1 MGRVTGPPA
10 RLLVKS
16 LPPPPLSASQNCP
29 KCSSSY
35 FFFLGLM
42 PCMLMICS
50 GLKVK
55 NQERFWSMPLPAL
68 TRVDLGEVTMEEV
81 TINKHMVVGTAAS
94 LPRLTASC
102 PAMESSAHRPALSSA
117 SPLAG

>member
-1 MGRVTGPPA
+1 
-10 RLLVKS
+10 
-16 LPPPPLSASQNCP
+16 
-29 KCSSSY
+29 
-35 FFFLGLM
+35 M
-42 PCMLMICS
+42 PCKLMICS
-50 GLKVK
+50 GLRVK

-68 TRVDLGEVTMEEV
+68 TRVDLGEVTMEEVTMGEVTMEEV

-117 SPLAG
+117 SPSAG